1 MVPDDP
7 LKAAENLSSFIVTC
21 LAPDCHYKLQYIKVA
36 FDDLS
41 TLQETKYIFESTAL
55 HVITNANDV
64 FEHIWS
70 YSSFSITLS

>member
-21 LAPDCHYKLQYIKVA
+21 LAPDCHYKLQFIKIA

-41 TLQETKYIFESTAL
+41 TLQGTKAILQRTAL
-55 HVITNANDV
+55 HVINNANDV
-64 FEHIWS
+64 FEDI
-70 YSSFSITLS
+70 